1 MKLEIDEKQFVTIRQ
16 AARVLGINPDRIRAW
31 LKMGLVPG
39 FYSGTRYY
47 VNLPVFRAALEA
59 GQIGARPQV
68 GGRYCGGDPLAEGGS
83 ESGGGIAAAER
94 G

>member
-1 MKLEIDEKQFVTIRQ
+1 MKIETSERAYLTIRQ
-16 AARVLGINPDRIRAW
+16 AARVLGVSHDRIRQW
-31 LKMGLVPG
+31 QKQGLVPG
-39 FYSGTRYY
+39 FFSGTRFY
-47 VNLPVFRAALEA
+47 VNLPAFQQALEA

-68 GGRYCGGDPLAEGGS
+68 GGRYCAGDSLAEGGS